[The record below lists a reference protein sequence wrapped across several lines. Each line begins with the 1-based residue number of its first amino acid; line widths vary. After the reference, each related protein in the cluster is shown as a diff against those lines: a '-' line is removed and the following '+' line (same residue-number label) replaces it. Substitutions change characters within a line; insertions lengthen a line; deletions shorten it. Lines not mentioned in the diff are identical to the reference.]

1 MGEGDGR
8 AMKKKRARERGALD
22 LIEESVHLL
31 RSCPASAAAWY
42 AIGTVPFLSAL
53 LYFWADMSRGAFAE
67 EHVTEAALGLA
78 ILFAWMKFGHSIF
91 AAKLRAAITG
101 DVANFSGKQ
110 AARVALFQTVIQP
123 TKLFVLPLAA
133 LIALPF
139 ARAFAFYEN
148 ATALGAGETVGSLFR
163 HAGRQAKLWPRANHL
178 GLALLLLFAFFAF
191 ANLALLVLLAPHLF
205 KALTGVES
213 IFTRSG
219 IHVLNTT
226 FLAAIAALTYLC
238 CDPLVKAIYV
248 LRCFYGESLHSGE
261 DLRAELRRASLG
273 ENRLVAL
280 LIGFALLVCPIVLRA
295 ESRPPV
301 EAPELD
307 RSISQTLN
315 RPEFSWRMP
324 REQTEAAPVE
334 SNSFLA
340 SVGRWTKSVLK
351 KIGRWIGNILDWLQ
365 RNMRRPPESDSGSAG
380 GLKSGLAG
388 TSRMLLY
395 AFLVLASGVV
405 IFLLVRLIRR
415 RRGNPDELVAAP
427 LAATKIDLADETVT
441 ADQLPEDEWL
451 ALARTLIAQK
461 EFRLALRAL
470 FLAGLAHLAQQ
481 KIVALAKHKSNREY
495 AAEVRRRA
503 SEQASVQHAFT
514 ANMVAVERVWYGLHD
529 VTPEAIDQFHA
540 NLEQIRAC

>member
-1 MGEGDGR
+1 
-8 AMKKKRARERGALD
+8 MKKKRARERGALD

-31 RSCPASAAAWY
+31 RSSPASGAAWY
-42 AIGTVPFLSAL
+42 ALGTLPFLSAL

-78 ILFAWMKFGHSIF
+78 VLFAWMKLGHSIF

-101 DVANFSGKQ
+101 DVANFSVRA
-110 AARVALFQTVIQP
+110 AARVALFQTIIQP
-123 TKLFVLPLAA
+123 TKLFVLPIAA

-139 ARAFAFYEN
+139 ARAVGFYEN
-148 ATALGAGETVGSLFR
+148 ATALGDGDTVGTLMR
-163 HAGRQAKLWPRANHL
+163 KAGRQAKLWPRSNHM

-191 ANLALLVLLAPHLF
+191 INLGLLVVLGPHLF
-205 KALTGVES
+205 KGLTGVES

-219 IHVLNTT
+219 INVFNTT

-261 DLRAELRRASLG
+261 DLRVELRRASLS

-280 LIGFALLVCPIVLRA
+280 LVGFALLVCPIVLRA

-307 RSISQTLN
+307 RSISETLN

-324 REQTEAAPVE
+324 REQTEVAPVQN
-334 SNSFLA
+334 NSFLA

-351 KIGRWIGNILDWLQ
+351 KIGHWIGNFLDWLE
-365 RNMRRPPESDSGSAG
+365 RHMRRPPESDSGSPG
-380 GLKSGLAG
+380 ELKSGLAG

-395 AFLVLASGVV
+395 AFLVVVCGVV
-405 IFLLVRLIRR
+405 IFFLIRLIWK
-415 RRGNPDELVAAP
+415 RRGKTDELAAEP

-481 KIVALAKHKSNREY
+481 QIVALAKHKSNREY

-503 SEQASVQHAFT
+503 AEQTSVQHAFT
-514 ANMVAVERVWYGLHD
+514 ENMMAVERVWYGLHD